1 MRLATLN
8 LLHGRSLTD
17 LACVPDR
24 LRAAV
29 EELDADVLGLQEVD
43 RAQSRSD
50 LRDLTAE
57 VADASGAVA
66 WRFVP
71 ALVGTP
77 GEVWRAATGTD
88 HDDHG
93 GPGSGLGAAYGVGLV
108 SRYPV
113 VDWRVVTLPAAPV
126 RSPVVLP
133 GTRRWA
139 LLQDEP
145 RIGLAAVVESPVG
158 VMTIATTHLSFVPV
172 WNGVQLRRLLGAL
185 EGMPGPKVLL
195 GDLNMPPPFPR
206 LLAGG
211 WRPLATAP
219 TYPST
224 SPRIQL
230 DHVLARGELPPVT
243 RVWTPPLPVSDHR
256 ALAVDL

>member
-1 MRLATLN
+1 MPVRLATLN

-17 LACVPDR
+17 LACVPSR
-24 LRAAV
+24 LHDAV
-29 EELDADVLGLQEVD
+29 QELDADVLGLQEVD

-57 VADASGAVA
+57 VAAASSAVA

-77 GEVWRAATGTD
+77 GEVWRAATGAD
-88 HDDHG
+88 HDGVD
-93 GPGSGLGAAYGVGLV
+93 AAYGVGLV

-113 VDWRVVTLPAAPV
+113 LDWRVVALPAAPV
-126 RSPVVLP
+126 RSPIVLP
-133 GTRRWA
+133 GTRRWV

-145 RIGLAAVVESPVG
+145 RVGLAAVVETPLG

-172 WNGVQLRRLLGAL
+172 WNGVQLRRLLAAL
-185 EGMPGPKVLL
+185 ADLPGPKVLL

-206 LLAGG
+206 LLSGG
-211 WRPLATAP
+211 WRSLATAP

-224 SPRIQL
+224 VPRIQL
-230 DHVLARGELPPVT
+230 DHVLAHGDLPPVL
-243 RVWTPPLPVSDHR
+243 RVSTPPLPVSDHR